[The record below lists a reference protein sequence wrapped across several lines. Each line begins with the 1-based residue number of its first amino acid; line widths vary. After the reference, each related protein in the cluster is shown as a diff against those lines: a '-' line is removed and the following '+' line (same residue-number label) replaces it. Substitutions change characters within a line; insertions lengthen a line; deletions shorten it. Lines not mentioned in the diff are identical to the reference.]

1 MHTISP
7 LSCHE
12 IDATSDHGRVALVC
26 CCYDRKSSAVSSM
39 TSSNVVEF
47 ASGDGVTSS
56 DGRGSDI
63 DEVIFVEGPHGEG
76 KDPVELSAVDVYSSV
91 LDVTSTTASRR
102 HFQAIP
108 TTTAHQMWIKPGTRL
123 RERTSSR
130 PTSTTVMSSGNEPAQ
145 VRSTDEED
153 GRRSTPPYM
162 ALVVNVALLA
172 GIIFV
177 VAVLLAVLVSFAIH
191 RRRQRHQGVTS
202 SAATTAAPVVVSRP
216 RIKAA
221 YDGFTADLKHVAIAP
236 PTTNK
241 PRLFVGVSKVGD
253 PKEWFV

>member
-1 MHTISP
+1 
-7 LSCHE
+7 
-12 IDATSDHGRVALVC
+12 
-26 CCYDRKSSAVSSM
+26 M
-39 TSSNVVEF
+39 TSSNVAEF

-76 KDPVELSAVDVYSSV
+76 KDPVELSAVEVYSSV

-102 HFQAIP
+102 HFQPIP
-108 TTTAHQMWIKPGTRL
+108 TTTVHQTWIKPSTPKYRL

-130 PTSTTVMSSGNEPAQ
+130 PTSTTVVLSDNEPAQ
-145 VRSTDEED
+145 VKSKDEEEE
-153 GRRSTPPYM
+153 RRSTPPYM

-191 RRRQRHQGVTS
+191 RRRQRHQDVTS
-202 SAATTAAPVVVSRP
+202 AATTTAAPVVVSRP
-216 RIKAA
+216 RIKPA
-221 YDGFTADLKHVAIAP
+221 YDGFAADLKHVAIA
-236 PTTNK
+236 NK
-241 PRLFVGVSKVGD
+241 PKLFVSVSKVGD